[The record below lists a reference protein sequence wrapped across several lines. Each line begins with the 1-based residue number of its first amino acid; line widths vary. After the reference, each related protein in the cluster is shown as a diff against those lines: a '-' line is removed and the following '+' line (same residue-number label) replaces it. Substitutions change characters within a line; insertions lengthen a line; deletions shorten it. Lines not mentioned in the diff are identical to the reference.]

1 MIFQIGCEPMKKQ
14 TKKLLLI
21 IIASFLL
28 VIASFAV
35 NFYIQLSGNPIE
47 GWKEKRALLRLY
59 EEKYGKDF
67 KVTYKSYDYKRHE
80 FSFTMH
86 PESDHES
93 SFRTTLYETEQN
105 DAYGE
110 LRAGRFLRDL
120 VMEAIGSDYDYLD
133 YSMNVFEEY
142 DSPGLLEGDLNKRLA
157 MNHYNIDFSWDVEKT
172 DPVEIDRVFMD
183 NIERIEEKLTF
194 PIRGIIIR
202 NGVFDGEDYHH
213 NQVVLPN

>member
-1 MIFQIGCEPMKKQ
+1 MIFQIGCDPMKKQ
-14 TKKLLLI
+14 SKKLLLI

-47 GWKEKRALLRLY
+47 GWKEKKALLRLY
-59 EEKYGKDF
+59 EEKYGEDF
-67 KVTYKSYDYKRHE
+67 KVTYTSYDYKRHE

-86 PESDHES
+86 PESDPES
-93 SFRTTLYETEQN
+93 SFRTTLYETERN

-110 LRAGRFLRDL
+110 LRARGYLSDL
-120 VMEAIGSDYDYLD
+120 VMEALCSGYDYLD
-133 YSMNVFEEY
+133 YKMNVFEEY

-157 MNHYNIDFSWDVEKT
+157 LNHYKIDFSWDDEKI

-183 NIERIEEKLTF
+183 IVERIEEKLTF
-194 PIRGIIIR
+194 PIGGIVIR
-202 NGVFDGEDYHH
+202 VGVFDGEDYHH

>member
-1 MIFQIGCEPMKKQ
+1 
-14 TKKLLLI
+14 
-21 IIASFLL
+21 
-28 VIASFAV
+28 
-35 NFYIQLSGNPIE
+35 
-47 GWKEKRALLRLY
+47 
-59 EEKYGKDF
+59 
-67 KVTYKSYDYKRHE
+67 
-80 FSFTMH
+80 MH
-86 PESDHES
+86 PKSDPES

-110 LRAGRFLRDL
+110 LRSRTFLSDL

-172 DPVEIDRVFMD
+172 DPVEIDPVFMD
-183 NIERIEEKLTF
+183 IVERIEEKVTF
-194 PIRGIIIR
+194 PVGVIVIRV
-202 NGVFDGEDYHH
+202 GVFDGEDYHH